1 MITGKTDRGFEFE
14 IDEEILDDYEFL
26 EAICEIDKGDV
37 SIIPDAARMLLGD
50 EQLKRLKESARN
62 EKGKIS
68 TKVMVDEIRQI
79 LTSNSKGKN

>member
-14 IDEEILDDYEFL
+14 IDEETLDDYELL
-26 EAICEIDKGDV
+26 EVICEVDKGNA
-37 SIIPDAARMLLGD
+37 SFIPDAARMLLGD

-68 TKVMVDEIRQI
+68 TTIMVGEIKQI